1 VEKRYESE
9 ALMVS
14 HQSAQDLF
22 ELGVINDAEMRE
34 FDKMCLVKEP
44 ETIYETEQSV
54 KMETVT
60 V

>member
-1 VEKRYESE
+1 MEKRYGSE

-22 ELGVINDAEMRE
+22 ELGVITADEMKKYDE
-34 FDKMCLVKEP
+34 MCLIQEP
-44 ETIYETEQSV
+44 EPAHETEKPLKTEQ
-54 KMETVT
+54 VT

>member
-1 VEKRYESE
+1 MEKRYGSE

-22 ELGVINDAEMRE
+22 ELGVISAEEMRKYDE
-34 FDKMCLVKEP
+34 MCLIQEHETVKEAENP
-44 ETIYETEQSV
+44 LKIEQ
-54 KMETVT
+54 VT